1 MASRPPQNPGPGD
14 DDARNRWAII
24 TILRFFGFAV
34 AVLGLLMSQNAV
46 NIAGDTN
53 RLIGYVFIVVGLI
66 DGFVVPQVLARKW
79 RTPPE

>member
-24 TILRFFGFAV
+24 TILRFMGFAL

-66 DGFVVPQVLARKW
+66 DGLVVPQVLARKW